1 MALLVVLA
9 MEKSEGVRASGLCAT
24 AAIWLLDCSVEK
36 KSERGKRGCCCL
48 LCKDLERER
57 GESREQ
63 VRMLLPTERE
73 KGVRE
78 RGGVSFDHFGLFG

>member
-36 KSERGKRGCCCL
+36 KSERGKRGCCCRQ
-48 LCKDLERER
+48 RER

-73 KGVRE
+73 KGERE
-78 RGGVSFDHFGLFG
+78 VA

>member
-1 MALLVVLA
+1 MA
-9 MEKSEGVRASGLCAT
+9 CAT

-36 KSERGKRGCCCL
+36 KSEREREAVAAYYVCVSMQGL
-48 LCKDLERER
+48 RER

-78 RGGVSFDHFGLFG
+78 RGGVSFDPFGLFG

>member
-48 LCKDLERER
+48 LCVREYAMQGHRDRER
-57 GESREQ
+57 REQ
-63 VRMLLPTERE
+63 GASEDAVAD
-73 KGVRE
+73 RE
-78 RGGVSFDHFGLFG
+78 RKG

>member
-36 KSERGKRGCCCL
+36 KSER
-48 LCKDLERER
+48 EREAAAAYYAR
-57 GESREQ
+57 
-63 VRMLLPTERE
+63 T
-73 KGVRE
+73 
-78 RGGVSFDHFGLFG
+78 